1 MPQLNRKL
9 LILSRYA
16 RLGASSRLRI
26 YQFISFLENSEFQI
40 DVEPLLD
47 DKYII
52 NLYAGRRKRLLDIV
66 KTYCKRLLTIKKSAR
81 FDVVWVEKE
90 LLPWLPAWLELS
102 LLPSRTKLVV
112 DYDDAIF
119 HQYDQHKS
127 ALVRWLL
134 GNKIDAIMR
143 RANLVIAGN
152 AYLADRAR
160 QAGAKWVEI
169 LPTVVD
175 TTRYTVAPIL
185 DRKHITIGWI
195 GSPATAHYLQQIAPA
210 LREIGKIKNVKLVAV
225 GANANQIDGLPV
237 TVIKWTEASE
247 VQEIQNFDIGIMP
260 LPDEPFAR
268 GKCGYK
274 LIQCMACGVPVVA
287 SPIGA
292 NAEIVR
298 DGIEGFWAS
307 SQADWVS
314 VLTQLIDDSSLR
326 TNMGKA
332 GRERVENAYSLNV
345 IASKLEGFLFSLIT
359 NS

>member
-1 MPQLNRKL
+1 MKINVFT
-9 LILSRYA
+9 RYG

-26 YQFISFLENSEFQI
+26 YQFIPFLEQSEFQI

-47 DKYII
+47 DEYIT
-52 NLYAGRRKRLLDIV
+52 NLYAGKRTRLFDIFKTYYRRLLAIN
-66 KTYCKRLLTIKKSAR
+66 KSTR
-81 FDVVWVEKE
+81 FDLVWVEKE
-90 LLPWLPAWLELS
+90 FLPWLPAWFELG
-102 LLPSRTKLVV
+102 LFPSRMKLVV

-143 RANLVIAGN
+143 RANLVVAGN
-152 AYLADRAR
+152 TYLADRAR
-160 QAGAKWVEI
+160 LAGAKRVEI

-175 TTRYTVAPIL
+175 TTRYKASTMLGRKPIV
-185 DRKHITIGWI
+185 IGWI
-195 GSPATAHYLQQIAPA
+195 GSPATSHYLKLIATA
-210 LREIGKIKNVKLVAV
+210 LLEIGQIQNIKLVAV
-225 GANANQIDGLPV
+225 GANTDQLDGLPV
-237 TVIKWTEASE
+237 MAVKWTETNE
-247 VQEIQNFDIGIMP
+247 VQAIQDFDIGIMP

-307 SQADWVS
+307 SQAEWVT
-314 VLTQLIDDSSLR
+314 VLTRLISDSSLR
-326 TNMGKA
+326 KKMGEA
-332 GRERVENAYSLNV
+332 GRQRVEKNYSL
-345 IASKLEGFLFSLIT
+345 ALAAPKLQQLLSSVVAL
-359 NS
+359 